1 MIINFKK
8 NHPRAK
14 MPLKNSD
21 GDAAYDLYSVEKA
34 IIGPM
39 SRVSVSTGLS
49 IEIPKGF
56 YGRIAPRSG
65 LAIKYG
71 VDVLAG
77 VIDSGYRGDIGVI
90 LINLNFPAEMLENE
104 HRLGGVH
111 AYEDL
116 FGSRST
122 VDLPS
127 GSRIAQLV
135 IERCYSC
142 DWQEVDDLTSSERED
157 ASFGSSGI

>member
-1 MIINFKK
+1 
-8 NHPRAK
+8 
-14 MPLKNSD
+14 
-21 GDAAYDLYSVEKA
+21 
-34 IIGPM
+34 
-39 SRVSVSTGLS
+39 
-49 IEIPKGF
+49 
-56 YGRIAPRSG
+56 
-65 LAIKYG
+65 
-71 VDVLAG
+71 
-77 VIDSGYRGDIGVI
+77 
-90 LINLNFPAEMLENE
+90 MLENE

-142 DWQEVDDLTSSERED
+142 AWQEVDDLTSSERED